1 MPNIFEMAGRRHER
15 ATGDMRDHDEFDYMA
30 TEGRAHTDDPRLKYV
45 PRLQT
50 QSTDALLE
58 IAPGRKE

>member
-1 MPNIFEMAGRRHER
+1 MPNIYEMAGRRNER
-15 ATGDMRDHDEFDYMA
+15 ATGDMRDHDELDYLA
-30 TEGRAHTDDPRLKYV
+30 TEARARTEDPRLKYV

-58 IAPGRKE
+58 IAPGRKP

>member
-1 MPNIFEMAGRRHER
+1 MPNIFETVGRRGER
-15 ATGDMRDHDEFDYMA
+15 ATGDLRDHDDLDYMA
-30 TEGRAHTDDPRLKYV
+30 TEARARTDDPRLKYV

-58 IAPGRKE
+58 IAPGRKG